1 MKRKIMILVLTLT
14 FVSSGF
20 AFAAQEPIKIGLC
33 LSLSGAAAPYGI
45 HMRNG
50 VEMAA
55 EDINKAG
62 GVNGRM
68 IEVIAEDDAGNP
80 AQASS
85 VMIRLITQHNVDAI
99 IGGANSTIAFVCK
112 DIAEK
117 EKVPTI
123 TTSGSNPR
131 LTGPENKYFFRF
143 HQSDSMATDIA
154 STFLVQKLG
163 LKKIGIIHDTSDFGI
178 GCKDYF
184 VAGLKKNGVEPVT
197 VQGFNVGDLDFTPQ
211 ILALRQAGAEG
222 MGLFANLPEASF
234 ITRQARQLGLGE
246 NFKIIMT
253 GIAVP
258 RFIELAPG
266 DTEGVYGVGPFV
278 ATMLEP
284 EAVEF
289 VKRYRDRYK
298 MDPSHHSTNS
308 YQTVVALQKAWS
320 NVGTEKSAVVAE
332 LKKVKWDAFGQKN
345 NHFLETGQGALMIY
359 IFRVQDE
366 VWRTNEIQVITGK

>member
-1 MKRKIMILVLTLT
+1 MKKTVLILGLALMLVLN
-14 FVSSGF
+14 GF
-20 AFAAQEPIKIGLC
+20 AFAAEEPIKIGLC

-62 GVNGRM
+62 GINGRL
-68 IEVIAEDDAGNP
+68 IEIISEDDGGNP

-85 VMIRLITQHNVDAI
+85 VMIRLVTQHKVDAI

-131 LTGPENKYFFRF
+131 LTGPDNKYFFRF
-143 HQSDSMATDIA
+143 HQSDSIATDIA
-154 STFLVQKLG
+154 STFLVEKLG

-184 VAGLKKNGVEPVT
+184 IEGLKRNGVEPVT

-234 ITRQARQLGLGE
+234 ITRQARQLGLDQ

-284 EAVEF
+284 EAVEY
-289 VKRYRDRYK
+289 VKRYRDRYQ
-298 MDPSHHSTNS
+298 MDASHHATNS
-308 YQTVVALQKAWS
+308 YQAVVALQKAWN
-320 NVGTEKSAVVAE
+320 NVGTDKAAVASE
-332 LKKVKWDAFGQKN
+332 LKKVKWDAFGQKG

-359 IFRVQDE
+359 IFKVEDE
-366 VWRTNEIQVITGK
+366 VWRTNDVQVISNK